1 MNAIKR
7 FMKIYL
13 SYYGHNSLEISL
25 LGGPLEKKTN
35 NLALAPRQSK
45 ELFEPVAAYDIAQIR
60 HNCIRALMARTTTT
74 KKKSLF
80 NLYKM
85 PIPLFIHL
93 RNVLNICKF
102 QRANCYFHECLENN
116 V

>member
-60 HNCIRALMARTTTT
+60 HNCIRALMARTTT
-74 KKKSLF
+74 KKKSF
-80 NLYKM
+80 FM

-93 RNVLNICKF
+93 RNVLNVCKF
-102 QRANCYFHECLENN
+102 QRANCYFHECL
-116 V
+116 

>member
-60 HNCIRALMARTTTT
+60 HNCIRALMSRTTT
-74 KKKSLF
+74 KKKEPLQPLQNAYSFVYPFEECFERLQ
-80 NLYKM
+80 
-85 PIPLFIHL
+85 IP
-93 RNVLNICKF
+93 KS
-102 QRANCYFHECLENN
+102 
-116 V
+116 